1 LGIAVR
7 NSIEAITMTTVT
19 EKTSA
24 EKAAALRA
32 KIASMTETE
41 KEAFVDQV
49 FAEEHPSKERLEQ
62 FYAMMLGGLS
72 ETK

>member
-1 LGIAVR
+1 MI
-7 NSIEAITMTTVT
+7 TVT
-19 EKTSA
+19 ERSA

-32 KIASMTETE
+32 KIAPMTETE
-41 KEAFVDQV
+41 KEALVDQV

-62 FYAMMLGGLS
+62 FYAMPLGGLS